1 MIDVIVVGSGPGGV
15 NAAVPLVGAGL
26 RVVLLDYGRTDAR
39 YAPIIATRDFTE
51 LRHADANQHRY
62 FLGDEFEGVPFGPV
76 RVGAQLTPPR
86 QHVAAGHPRL
96 RVDTDGFAVVHS
108 LARGGLGA
116 AWAAGVFPFTDA
128 ELRPMGLGL
137 ADMRPHYDRV
147 CERVG
152 VSGGHGDLGPFFPT
166 GPNVL
171 PGLDLGTNA
180 ECVLARYERKR
191 AALNAAGFFL
201 GRPPL
206 AVCTE
211 RHRERGPEGYH
222 DMTYWADLDQSVY
235 RPQWTLAELEQAPN
249 FTYVDGRL
257 VQGFRETDAGVSVEA
272 VRDADGT
279 AETHEARA
287 LVLAAGTFGTSRIVL
302 RSLGRF
308 DTPVPILC
316 NPYTY
321 VPTVNL
327 FMLGRPSRDRR
338 HSLAQLTAMMRAGD
352 GSDRWLQSQVFS
364 YRSLLTF
371 KLMKELPLG
380 YRPALHALRVLMPA
394 FTILGMH
401 HEDHPT
407 ADKRVT
413 LRRAD
418 GDDVLEVRYRPTD
431 AELARQ
437 HADERRML
445 GFFLRLGCVPLKAIR
460 PGHGA
465 NMHYAGTF
473 PIVPEGGELTCERD
487 GRLRATRNVYLAD
500 GSVFPWLPPKG
511 LTFNIMANADRVGTG
526 LAERLTRDVS
536 A

>member
-1 MIDVIVVGSGPGGV
+1 
-15 NAAVPLVGAGL
+15 
-26 RVVLLDYGRTDAR
+26 
-39 YAPIIATRDFTE
+39 
-51 LRHADANQHRY
+51 
-62 FLGDEFEGVPFGPV
+62 
-76 RVGAQLTPPR
+76 
-86 QHVAAGHPRL
+86 
-96 RVDTDGFAVVHS
+96 
-108 LARGGLGA
+108 
-116 AWAAGVFPFTDA
+116 
-128 ELRPMGLGL
+128 
-137 ADMRPHYDRV
+137 
-147 CERVG
+147 
-152 VSGGHGDLGPFFPT
+152 
-166 GPNVL
+166 
-171 PGLDLGTNA
+171 
-180 ECVLARYERKR
+180 
-191 AALNAAGFFL
+191 
-201 GRPPL
+201 
-206 AVCTE
+206 
-211 RHRERGPEGYH
+211 
-222 DMTYWADLDQSVY
+222 
-235 RPQWTLAELEQAPN
+235 
-249 FTYVDGRL
+249 
-257 VQGFRETDAGVSVEA
+257 
-272 VRDADGT
+272 
-279 AETHEARA
+279 
-287 LVLAAGTFGTSRIVL
+287 
-302 RSLGRF
+302 
-308 DTPVPILC
+308 
-316 NPYTY
+316 
-321 VPTVNL
+321 
-327 FMLGRPSRDRR
+327 
-338 HSLAQLTAMMRAGD
+338 MMRAGD